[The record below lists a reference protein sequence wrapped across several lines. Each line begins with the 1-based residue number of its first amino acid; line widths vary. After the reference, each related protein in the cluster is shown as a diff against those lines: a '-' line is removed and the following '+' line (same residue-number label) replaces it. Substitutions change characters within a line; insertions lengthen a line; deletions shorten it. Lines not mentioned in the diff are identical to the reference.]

1 MLKED
6 IIEGEELESNML
18 YEFNKKRSF
27 GGDGNVFIASINEE
41 KVGWGFLYEYDKYQL
56 QIYVL
61 PQYRRRGVGRKIVE
75 VANTISE
82 DYEVFSDTLNHGFY
96 DKMNIERERMIC
108 I

>member
-1 MLKED
+1 MLRED
-6 IIEGEELESNML
+6 VIEGEELESNML
-18 YEFNKKRSF
+18 YEFNKKMSF
-27 GGDGNVFIASINEE
+27 GGDGDVFIASINEE

-61 PQYRRRGVGRKIVE
+61 PQYRRRGIGRKIVE
-75 VANTISE
+75 LANAISK

-96 DKMNIERERMIC
+96 DKMNIKRERMIC